1 MEFNFYNKS
10 MLQMILIFVVFLF
23 VVYLLSWFFNGTKS
37 LSNFADAKTELTIP
51 ASSLPAGASVNY
63 AYSIWLYIDDWS
75 YRYGSE
81 KMIFKR
87 GETGLMPGVSLNPI
101 ENNLTVSVALADNNE
116 LFKCTVKEIPIQK
129 WTNLI
134 VTLNNKSL
142 DTYINGKLVKTCVL
156 PSPAYVDDS
165 ASVYLTP
172 NGGFSGYTSRFNY
185 WNDTINPQQA
195 WNIYKTGPGGN
206 MFSNFLNQYK
216 LQLSFLKGNSVEA
229 SVTI

>member
-1 MEFNFYNKS
+1 
-10 MLQMILIFVVFLF
+10 MLTTIFIIIVFLF

-37 LSNFADAKTELTIP
+37 LSNFADAKTELVIP

-81 KMIFKR
+81 KIIFCR
-87 GETGLMPGVSLNPI
+87 GNTQLMPGVSLNPI
-101 ENNLTVSVALADNNE
+101 ENNLTIAVALTDTKE
-116 LFKCTVKEIPIQK
+116 LFKCTVKDIPIQK

-156 PSPAYVDDS
+156 PSPAFVDDA

-172 NGGFSGYTSRFNY
+172 LTGFSGYTSRFNY
-185 WNDTINPQQA
+185 WNDTVNPQQA
-195 WNIYKTGPGGN
+195 WNIYKSGPGGN
-206 MFSNFLNQYK
+206 IFSNFLNLYK
-216 LQLSFLKGNSVEA
+216 IQLNFLKGDTVEA
-229 SVTI
+229 SITI